1 MNIKS
6 LLLGSAAALVAVSG
20 AQAADAIVAPEP
32 EAVEYVRV
40 CDAYGAGYFYIPGT
54 ETCLRIHGYVRYD
67 LKGGDNVYATTSKF
81 AADVVESELKL
92 TGDLKDAV
100 AKANNIVDNVEVFTY
115 TVVPTPTEV
124 DPVYAEYTGDVAD
137 LPVGTEYVTREED
150 GRLTAGV
157 VGGRSVKYITAGGK
171 HANAK
176 WFADLGADTKDRDT
190 WQNTARFT
198 FRTSTASETELGTL
212 KSYAE
217 VRADWNDGSAANA
230 NLRYGYI
237 QLGGLRVG
245 LDESAFV
252 TFSGYLGD
260 VINDDVILAGG
271 YRTTAIS
278 YTFTGGNGFSAI
290 IALEQ
295 GNNSDVNKGEY
306 TDLRGVVRTS
316 GGTIDDYTPH
326 VVGGL
331 KYAQGWGSI
340 AGVAA
345 YDARNEEWAGKV
357 RLDVNVTDQFSVW
370 VQGGYKSNKDHY
382 AYAYTDA
389 NGSDRGVRVVDSF
402 YGTWGGDWAV
412 WGGAKFQANEK
423 AAINVQLAYEDAKT
437 FAATANVAYELV
449 PGFTIT
455 PEVSY
460 TKWDD
465 KKSVLKGDDAWQGM
479 IRFQRSF

>member
-6 LLLGSAAALVAVSG
+6 LLLGSAAALVAASG

-67 LKGGDNVYATTSKF
+67 AIGGDDVYARGAF
-81 AADVVESELKL
+81 VRNDA
-92 TGDLKDAV
+92 GD
-100 AKANNIVDNVEVFTY
+100 II
-115 TVVPTPTEV
+115 
-124 DPVYAEYTGDVAD
+124 
-137 LPVGTEYVTREED
+137 
-150 GRLTAGV
+150 
-157 VGGRSVKYITAGGK
+157 GGGFNGE
-171 HANAK
+171 
-176 WFADLGADTKDRDT
+176 RDT
-190 WQNTARFT
+190 WDKQARATIRF
-198 FRTSTASETELGTL
+198 STASETELGTL
-212 KSYAE
+212 KTFTE
-217 VRADWNDGSAANA
+217 
-230 NLRYGYI
+230 LRYDWRGDGDGEEYSYKGGETNASLRYAYI

-252 TFSGYLGD
+252 TFPGYLGN

-271 YRTTAIS
+271 YRTNLIS

-290 IALEQ
+290 VSFEEG
-295 GNNSDVNKGEY
+295 GNGDSDVDVTLK
-306 TDLRGVVRTS
+306 
-316 GGTIDDYTPH
+316 DYMPH

-331 KYAQGWGSI
+331 KYAGGWGSI
-340 AGVAA
+340 AGVVA
-345 YDARNEEWAGKV
+345 YDARNEEWAAKV
-357 RLDVNVTDQFSVW
+357 RGDVNITDRFSVW
-370 VQGGYKSNKDHY
+370 AMGGYKSNDDNY
-382 AYAYTDA
+382 IGYTDA
-389 NGSDRGVRVVDSF
+389 NGRFRGIRVIDSF

-412 WGGAKFQANEK
+412 WGGAAFK
-423 AAINVQLAYEDAKT
+423 ATDKATFNVQLAYDDTKT

-465 KKSVLKGDDAWQGM
+465 EHSVLDGSDAWQGM
-479 IRFQRSF
+479 VRFQRSF

>member
-6 LLLGSAAALVAVSG
+6 LLLGSAAALVAATG

-54 ETCLRIHGYVRYD
+54 ETCLRVSGYVRYD
-67 LKGGDNVYATTSKF
+67 VAGGDDVYARDRSGPF
-81 AADVVESELKL
+81 RIRDAD
-92 TGDLKDAV
+92 G
-100 AKANNIVDNVEVFTY
+100 KALF
-115 TVVPTPTEV
+115 
-124 DPVYAEYTGDVAD
+124 
-137 LPVGTEYVTREED
+137 
-150 GRLTAGV
+150 GV
-157 VGGRSVKYITAGGK
+157 
-171 HANAK
+171 
-176 WFADLGADTKDRDT
+176 KDRDT
-190 WQNTARFT
+190 YAQKARFT
-198 FRTSTASETELGTL
+198 LRFSTASETELGTL
-212 KSYAE
+212 KTFAE
-217 VRADWNDGSAANA
+217 TRYDWNDGTNGSSGD
-230 NLRYGYI
+230 LRYAYI

-245 LDESAFV
+245 LDESNFV
-252 TFSGYLGD
+252 TFTGYLGD

-271 YRTTAIS
+271 YRTNAIS
-278 YTFTGGNGFSAI
+278 YTFTGGNGFSAV

-295 GNNSDVNKGEY
+295 GNDKDVDYN
-306 TDLRGVVRTS
+306 GV
-316 GGTIDDYTPH
+316 IDDYTPH

-340 AGVAA
+340 AAVGA
-345 YDARNEEWAGKV
+345 YDAVNEEWAGKV

-370 VQGGYKSNKDHY
+370 VQGGYKSNDDTY
-382 AYAYTDA
+382 YGYTDA
-389 NGSDRGVRVVDSF
+389 DGRFRGIRAIDSF

-412 WGGAKFQANEK
+412 WGGAKFK
-423 AAINVQLAYEDAKT
+423 ATDKATFNLQLAYEDAKT

-465 KKSVLKGDDAWQGM
+465 KLSVLDGQDAWQGM
-479 IRFQRSF
+479 VRFQRSF

>member
-6 LLLGSAAALVAVSG
+6 LLLGSAAALVAASG

-67 LKGGDNVYATTSKF
+67 AKGGDRVYA
-81 AADVVESELKL
+81 
-92 TGDLKDAV
+92 
-100 AKANNIVDNVEVFTY
+100 
-115 TVVPTPTEV
+115 
-124 DPVYAEYTGDVAD
+124 
-137 LPVGTEYVTREED
+137 
-150 GRLTAGV
+150 
-157 VGGRSVKYITAGGK
+157 RSLDDIE
-171 HANAK
+171 
-176 WFADLGADTKDRDT
+176 RDT
-190 WQNTARFT
+190 WGKNARATLRF
-198 FRTSTASETELGTL
+198 STASETELGTL
-212 KSYAE
+212 KTFTE
-217 VRADWNDGSAANA
+217 
-230 NLRYGYI
+230 LRYNWNGGGDGEEEAYGSSENSSLRYAYI

-252 TFSGYLGD
+252 TFPGYLGN

-271 YRTTAIS
+271 YRTNLIS

-290 IALEQ
+290 LSLEEG
-295 GNNSDVNKGEY
+295 GNGDADVDVTLK
-306 TDLRGVVRTS
+306 
-316 GGTIDDYTPH
+316 DYTPH

-331 KYAQGWGSI
+331 KYAGGWGSI
-340 AGVAA
+340 AGVVA

-357 RLDVNVTDQFSVW
+357 RADVNITDRFSVW
-370 VQGGYKSNKDHY
+370 VMGGYKSNDDNY
-382 AYAYTDA
+382 VVTQEFAD
-389 NGSDRGVRVVDSF
+389 GSWRGIRRIDSF

-412 WGGAKFQANEK
+412 WGGAAFKATEK
-423 AAINVQLAYEDAKT
+423 ATFNVQLAYEDAET

-460 TKWDD
+460 TKWND
-465 KKSVLKGDDAWQGM
+465 KRSELKGEDAWQGM
-479 IRFQRSF
+479 VRFQRSF

>member
-6 LLLGSAAALVAVSG
+6 LLLGSAAALVAATG

-54 ETCLRIHGYVRYD
+54 ETCLRIHGYVRAD
-67 LKGGDNVYATTSKF
+67 IKGGDDVYGRGGLV
-81 AADVVESELKL
+81 DVRDE
-92 TGDLKDAV
+92 
-100 AKANNIVDNVEVFTY
+100 
-115 TVVPTPTEV
+115 
-124 DPVYAEYTGDVAD
+124 
-137 LPVGTEYVTREED
+137 
-150 GRLTAGV
+150 AGEV
-157 VGGRSVKYITAGGK
+157 VGVRAVRNS
-171 HANAK
+171 N
-176 WFADLGADTKDRDT
+176 RDT
-190 WQNTARFT
+190 YDFLTRFSLR
-198 FRTSTASETELGTL
+198 FSTASETELGTL
-212 KSYAE
+212 KTYTEA
-217 VRADWNDGSAANA
+217 RFQYQNGADSGSTGT
-230 NLRYGYI
+230 LRYGYI

-252 TFSGYLGD
+252 TFPGYLGD

-271 YRTTAIS
+271 YRTNAIS

-295 GNNSDVNKGEY
+295 GGNGDSD
-306 TDLRGVVRTS
+306 TDVV
-316 GGTIDDYTPH
+316 IDDYTPH

-340 AGVAA
+340 VGVAA
-345 YDARNEEWAGKV
+345 YDSVNEEWAGKV

-370 VQGGYKSNKDHY
+370 VMGGYKSNNDTY
-382 AYAYTDA
+382 VGGEFDV
-389 NGSDRGVRVVDSF
+389 NGNYRNGYRLVDSF

-412 WGGAKFQANEK
+412 WGGAKFK
-423 AAINVQLAYEDAKT
+423 ATDKATFNVQLAYEDAKT

-449 PGFTIT
+449 PGFTVT

-465 KKSVLKGDDAWQGM
+465 KYSVQKGNDAWQGM
-479 IRFQRSF
+479 VRFQRSF